1 MGRPV
6 FACTCLTA
14 ALLALAPQFAAA
26 AVRPISLSDYR
37 MLVRISSPRFSPDGR
52 QIAFL
57 TRRPDFVHDR
67 YDTTLRVMSV
77 AGGEARAVV
86 VDIADLDTPRWSPD
100 GRTLAFM
107 GTVGDR
113 KAQIYTVP
121 AAGGTPEELTD
132 APNGVEQYAWS
143 PDGST
148 IAYVTPDDS
157 PIGDKDRRTHHDLFT
172 VHDDDYLVDKPPVPS
187 HIWLLSVKTGKA
199 RQLTRGSTSVLETAP
214 PVGGGI
220 SAPSWSA
227 DGRWIVYARQADAND
242 SDSDLTTIVA
252 VNVASGEERPITDAR
267 TYEYLPRFA
276 PKGDEVA
283 YLYLHGPGAVSDVD
297 LFVASPG
304 GGAARDV
311 SAGLDRNLLPGL
323 VWLPDGNGVVVMA
336 DDHIMS
342 KLYVQPLHGNGHAL
356 DLGRLS
362 PFEVAGSADGALA
375 VVADSATQAPELYL
389 LRTAQSRPEQL
400 THINSGFAAFA
411 YPESIEVQWRAPDG
425 QPDDG
430 ILTYPNGYQ
439 AGKRYPMVVYS
450 HGGPEAASS
459 EGFDAGEIGP
469 LRNLFAAHGFLVF
482 EPNYRGS
489 DNLGNAHEH
498 AIYRDPGAG
507 PDSDVISGIGM
518 LEARGI
524 VDSSRIAAVG
534 HSYGGYMT
542 AWLISHHHFWR
553 CAVVADGA
561 VDWTEEYELSAA
573 GNLAWT
579 RDSLGGGPWD
589 EQSAALYRTGS
600 PITYAAD
607 ITTPTLIL
615 SGTDDTTVPITESF
629 ALYHALSS
637 RHIPVRFIAIPG
649 AHHSPQDPVHR
660 ELYYR
665 AIDEW
670 VAARLGLR

>member
-14 ALLALAPQFAAA
+14 ALLALAPRFAAA
-26 AVRPISLSDYR
+26 ATRPVSLTDYR

-67 YDTTLRVMSV
+67 YDATLRVMSV

-86 VDIADLDTPRWSPD
+86 VDIADLDMPRWSPD

-187 HIWLLSVKTGKA
+187 HIWLLSVQTDKA

-214 PVGGGI
+214 PIGGGI

-227 DGRWIVYARQADAND
+227 DGRWIVYTRQADAND

-283 YLYLHGPGAVSDVD
+283 YLYLHGPGPVSDVD

-336 DDHIMS
+336 DDHITS
-342 KLYVQPLHGNGHAL
+342 KLYVQPLRGNGHAL
-356 DLGRLS
+356 DLGGLS
-362 PFEVAGSADGALA
+362 PFEVAGAADGALA

-469 LRNLFAAHGFLVF
+469 LRDLFAASGFLVF

-507 PDSDVISGIGM
+507 PDSDVISGIRM

-589 EQSAALYRTGS
+589 KQSAALYRTGS

-670 VAARLGLR
+670 VVARLGLR